1 MALTTFMKN
10 FQFNTL
16 FKGGAYTFAHTDAY
30 VGLFTADPTETGDQS
45 NEVTG
50 GSYARV
56 QPTWD
61 TVAIDIESITSE
73 IDFPTATASWG
84 VISHCALL
92 DASTGG
98 NMLAFQPVPTPP
110 TVDDGSTV
118 RLGVG
123 TFRSTVTF
131 DAGDEAGEDRP
142 YQEYRR
148 HVLLQSVLHG
158 GTVGPRTVW
167 VGLSAIHGDT
177 GAPGSFTGELDSE
190 VAVAYLRKAIDW
202 TVETSN
208 PLVISN
214 ASELLWTVGNVG
226 TAGSW
231 TRAGEN
237 LILVDDATSNKGG
250 DGAPGSRGLSKI
262 SGSAL
267 PAEVPDNMSPGD
279 VIKVPAGALQVTF

>member
-1 MALTTFMKN
+1 MALTTFMKS
-10 FQFNTL
+10 FQYNTL

-30 VGLFTADPTETGDQS
+30 VGLFTADPTETGDQT
-45 NEVTG
+45 NEVSG

-61 TVAIDIESITSE
+61 TVVLDVESITSD

-84 VISHCALL
+84 TISHVALL

-98 NMLAFQPVPTPP
+98 NMLAFQPVPSTP
-110 TVDDGSTV
+110 TVDNGDTV
-118 RLGVG
+118 RLATG
-123 TFRSTVTF
+123 TFTSTVTF
-131 DAGDEAGEDRP
+131 DAGSSAGEDRP
-142 YQEYRR
+142 YEEYRR

-167 VGLSAIHGDT
+167 AGLSAIHGDT
-177 GAPGSFTGELDSE
+177 GAPGSFTSELDVD
-190 VAVAYLRKAIDW
+190 VAVGYLRKVIDW

-214 ASELLWTVGNVG
+214 TSELLWTVGNTG

-231 TRAGEN
+231 TQAGEN
-237 LILVDDATSNKGG
+237 LILVDDATPNKGG
-250 DGAPGSRGLSKI
+250 DGAPGTRGLTKI
-262 SGSAL
+262 SGSA
-267 PAEVPDNMSPGD
+267 PQPENMSPGD
-279 VIKVPAGALQVTF
+279 EISVPAGALQVTF